1 MASLGGGP
9 AAAAAWP
16 LGLGRPE
23 RRAAVLRALL
33 LAGGGA
39 AAGYAAYRLYRSDT
53 AAAWR
58 EQVAR
63 LRAALVAYADAFG
76 TGADTL
82 ALLASDLRSFL
93 ASDRTELPP
102 SLRQLAR
109 LMQSPEVAGTTS
121 ATVAAL
127 IRGVA
132 ASSEPPG
139 AAAAAAGTNGS
150 PAPVAAAAPAAP
162 SKPALD
168 RILDALLSDRGHS
181 LVSVAVSL
189 GARNLVTAYCD
200 TRHRLSAADAAA
212 AAAAR
217 AAAAAA
223 AGPGTELPPLP
234 PPQPD
239 MTNRLLDFLA
249 SPRGQQVAVLAV
261 TAFVTGGMRA
271 YLDQTID
278 INFYEELFSA
288 MARPEHLEA
297 VKACVGVFARDVV
310 GTYLAGPSQQLVA
323 AAARPQ
329 PAAAEPPALRL
340 SRSIQELFSGAAP
353 AGREQQGAAAAAEE
367 EAPADTGSP
376 CASSASGEWRQ
387 QQLAGPASAPV
398 EGEAVTTSAASDID
412 SDVLLQHPA
421 AVEAAKGAREPFSD
435 SGHSQ
440 ASSWAVRTPPGAG
453 EAAAAPALPQLR
465 RVQQQSQLLAGVPE
479 GMQRT
484 GSGNLEWISAVGK
497 EWLNVAQHP
506 QGRSVM
512 VELAG
517 AAAKEAAA
525 GVSAALVDRLRLE
538 WMLVAA
544 FAMLLLAWL
553 MQRML
558 AALL

>member
-1 MASLGGGP
+1 MATLRGRAP
-9 AAAAAWP
+9 AAVWP
-16 LGLGRPE
+16 LGLSQPE
-23 RRAAVLRALL
+23 RRAALLRALL

-39 AAGYAAYRLYRSDT
+39 AAGYTAYRLYRSDT

-58 EQVAR
+58 EQLAR
-63 LRAALVAYADAFG
+63 LRAALGAYADAFG
-76 TGADTL
+76 TGANTL
-82 ALLASDLRSFL
+82 TLLATDLRAFL
-93 ASDRTELPP
+93 ASDGTELPP

-109 LMQSPEVAGTTS
+109 LLQSPEVAGTTS

-127 IRGVA
+127 VRGVA
-132 ASSEPPG
+132 ASSAPPG
-139 AAAAAAGTNGS
+139 TMPTAAGSHGSNGDS
-150 PAPVAAAAPAAP
+150 APAPPL
-162 SKPALD
+162 KPALD
-168 RILDALLSDRGHS
+168 RVLDALLSDRGHS
-181 LVSVAVSL
+181 LVSVVVSL

-200 TRHRLSAADAAA
+200 ARHRLSAADDAA

-217 AAAAAA
+217 AAAA
-223 AGPGTELPPLP
+223 GPGGGLQPA
-234 PPQPD
+234 PQPAPD
-239 MTNRLLDFLA
+239 LTNRLLDFLA

-278 INFYEELFSA
+278 INFYEELLSA
-288 MARPEHLEA
+288 MAKPEHLEA

-329 PAAAEPPALRL
+329 PAGTEPPALRL
-340 SRSIQELFSGAAP
+340 SRSIQELFGSTAA
-353 AGREQQGAAAAAEE
+353 AGRERQGVAAAAAD
-367 EAPADTGSP
+367 EAADTGSP
-376 CASSASGEWRQ
+376 CASSASGEWQR
-387 QQLAGPASAPV
+387 QLAGPQDGAAGPADA
-398 EGEAVTTSAASDID
+398 GAVAERAGSPGSDID
-412 SDVLLQHPA
+412 SDVLLQHVA
-421 AVEAAKGAREPFSD
+421 AVGPAKAARPPFSD

-440 ASSWAVRTPPGAG
+440 TSSWAVRTPPGAG
-453 EAAAAPALPQLR
+453 EAAAPAALPQLR
-465 RVQQQSQLLAGVPE
+465 RVQQQSQPAGDGP
-479 GMQRT
+479 GYMQRT

-517 AAAKEAAA
+517 TAAKEAAA
-525 GVSAALVDRLRLE
+525 GVSAALADRLRLE

-558 AALL
+558 SALF